1 MYIKLYNVIFIFA
14 LVFTRPE
21 ISNIQ
26 SILIKVILL
35 HMLARKPVNNV
46 IMKFMNLTC
55 KLQWDNHLDLQL
67 LRIQVLILQ
76 NW

>member
-1 MYIKLYNVIFIFA
+1 
-14 LVFTRPE
+14 
-21 ISNIQ
+21 
-26 SILIKVILL
+26 
-35 HMLARKPVNNV
+35 MLARKPVNNV

-76 NW
+76 NWLMTLIKIYHMWAHGKMIVCG